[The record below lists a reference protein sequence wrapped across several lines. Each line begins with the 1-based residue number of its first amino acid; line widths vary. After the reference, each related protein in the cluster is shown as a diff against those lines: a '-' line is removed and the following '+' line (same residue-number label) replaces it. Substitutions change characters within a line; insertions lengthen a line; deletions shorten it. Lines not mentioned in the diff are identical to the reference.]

1 MNKNITQNLKRNGIA
16 KIVVNGQK
24 MMVNVSKSLMNVQN
38 FLMNG

>member
-1 MNKNITQNLKRNGIA
+1 MNKNITQNLKRKGIV

-38 FLMNG
+38 FLMKG